1 MRTTERPAFNEALT
15 TVYSLY
21 RVHLSAD
28 LLAIWWSAL
37 KDKNLSDIRKAI
49 DERFSDPEGGQ
60 FCPVPADIIKR
71 IAPEKKP
78 VDLCDHCGNALAGW
92 TKLGAGRVC
101 NPCYAG
107 YLDGKWKNEAA
118 A

>member
-1 MRTTERPAFNEALT
+1 MKNSERPAFNEALT

-28 LLAIWWSAL
+28 LLGVWWNAL
-37 KDKNLSDIRKAI
+37 KGHNLSEIRKAI
-49 DERFSDPEGGQ
+49 DERFADPEGGQ

-71 IAPEKKP
+71 IPREKKAIEM
-78 VDLCDHCGNALAGW
+78 CDHCATPLAGW

-101 NPCYAG
+101 NPCYEN
-107 YLDGKWKNEAA
+107 YLDGKWKIEAA